1 VLAANNVIIISLNEE
16 KSNIPYSKL
25 EKSYNKIQAVNLEQK
40 SQYILIVIYRKKIFN
55 EYEDGLEKYSMQKR
69 LVLELFL
76 SSSLSY
82 FFLIFSA
89 LSGLVAVSVAPLVPG
104 DLVLAASRTS
114 QPRNS
119 VITAIWY

>member
-1 VLAANNVIIISLNEE
+1 MLAVNNAIIISLNEE

-69 LVLELFL
+69 LVLKLFPFFVSFL
-76 SSSLSY
+76 LFSYLFCIIRTCSSLGC
-82 FFLIFSA
+82 A
-89 LSGLVAVSVAPLVPG
+89 AVPG
-104 DLVLAASRTS
+104 DLVLAVSQTS